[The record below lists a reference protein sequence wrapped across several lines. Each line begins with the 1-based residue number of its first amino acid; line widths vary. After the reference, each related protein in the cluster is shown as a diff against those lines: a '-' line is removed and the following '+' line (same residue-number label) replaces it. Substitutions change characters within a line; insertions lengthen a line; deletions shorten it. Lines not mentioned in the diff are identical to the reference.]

1 MVKMPDLLS
10 SNSISNLGSSLTGTV
25 SNLGSSLT
33 GSASNLTSSFSNPFA
48 SSSSDMNSGNRLQSA
63 NETITEVRSGLNEQ
77 NQKLNNLQTT
87 LQSVSQNVNS
97 NSNTRDQ
104 LEGTNT
110 ASEDNTSNYILYE
123 QQRSNVGNLDG
134 IKSPESLE
142 KLNYE
147 IKSQFVSKVE
157 ELKQKFIQYKL
168 NEDDT
173 AFERLY
179 ERCGHELDAIKQ
191 KRSDLD
197 DDIKRMNNILNLRLS
212 NMDSEINKNLRI
224 TNTLRSKI
232 QKEEDEDNSFLQ
244 MKKDEVREYRLN
256 IVYMIGVILGSGI
269 LFKNIMDYTPKK

>member
-212 NMDSEINKNLRI
+212 NMDNEINKNLRI

>member
-147 IKSQFVSKVE
+147 IKSQFVSKVQ

-212 NMDSEINKNLRI
+212 NMDNEINKNLRI